1 MIQRAILVISP
12 MYVLTLSLVG
22 GDFDIDIEF
31 GHS

>member
-1 MIQRAILVISP
+1 MIHRAILVIFP
-12 MYVLTLSLVG
+12 LHVLTLSLVG